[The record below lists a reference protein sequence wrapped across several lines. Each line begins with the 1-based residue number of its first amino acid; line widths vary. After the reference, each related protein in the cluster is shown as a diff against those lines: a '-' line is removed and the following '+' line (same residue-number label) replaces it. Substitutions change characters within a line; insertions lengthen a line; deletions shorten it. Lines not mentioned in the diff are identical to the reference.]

1 MLSKLELKPSILD
14 QMEITKQWWKAMN
27 TKEDPMLPVDTVKKW
42 IVKNQLASDM
52 EQAGKVLL
60 KLLGK
65 VEMMEYEEFYKLFIK
80 GIFRTALL
88 DMLENIDEL
97 TKDQADLP
105 LTLKLGAFRRNLLL
119 AGLDKEESEL
129 KEKGKSILY
138 AL

>member
-27 TKEDPMLPVDTVKKW
+27 TKEDPVLPVDTVQKW

-52 EQAGKVLL
+52 EQASKVLV

-65 VEMMEYEEFYKLFIK
+65 VEMIEYEEFYKLFIK

-97 TKDQADLP
+97 TKDQAELP

-129 KEKGKSILY
+129 KAKGKSILY

>member
-27 TKEDPMLPVDTVKKW
+27 IKEDPVLPVDTVQKW

-52 EQAGKVLL
+52 EQASKVLI

-65 VEMMEYEEFYKLFIK
+65 VEMIEYEEFYKLFIK

-129 KEKGKSILY
+129 KAKGKSILY
-138 AL
+138 A

>member
-1 MLSKLELKPSILD
+1 
-14 QMEITKQWWKAMN
+14 MN
-27 TKEDPMLPVDTVKKW
+27 TKEDPVLPVSIIKKW
-42 IVKNQLASDM
+42 IVQNQLASDM
-52 EQAGKVLL
+52 EQASKVII

-65 VEMMEYEEFYKLFIK
+65 VEVMEYEEFYKLFIK

-97 TKDQADLP
+97 TRDQADLP

-119 AGLDKEESEL
+119 AGLDKEESDL
-129 KEKGKSILY
+129 KEKGKAILY

>member
-27 TKEDPMLPVDTVKKW
+27 TKEDPVLPVDTVKKW

-52 EQAGKVLL
+52 EQAGKVIL

-65 VEMMEYEEFYKLFIK
+65 VEMIEYEEFYKLFIK

-119 AGLDKEESEL
+119 AGLDKGESEL